1 LLNQNNQNETK
12 VQWNLSA
19 ICGTNSATNICKTDR
34 KGVVSDN
41 AGMPIPG
48 VVKGTEICTQTD
60 FDGKYVINASP
71 SQILLF
77 SYIGMLS
84 QS

>member
-1 LLNQNNQNETK
+1 M
-12 VQWNLSA
+12 S
-19 ICGTNSATNICKTDR
+19 
-34 KGVVSDN
+34 
-41 AGMPIPG
+41 IPG
-48 VVKGTEICTQTD
+48 VSVLVKAMAHKPD

-84 QS
+84 QVNTSTLEC

>member
-1 LLNQNNQNETK
+1 LVGLLTFFKSFALTKNNQNETK

-19 ICGTNSATNICKTDR
+19 ICGTNSATNICARQGR

-48 VVKGTEICTQTD
+48 VSVLVKGQAH
-60 FDGKYVINASP
+60 KL
-71 SQILLF
+71 ILTVN
-77 SYIGMLS
+77 M
-84 QS
+84 